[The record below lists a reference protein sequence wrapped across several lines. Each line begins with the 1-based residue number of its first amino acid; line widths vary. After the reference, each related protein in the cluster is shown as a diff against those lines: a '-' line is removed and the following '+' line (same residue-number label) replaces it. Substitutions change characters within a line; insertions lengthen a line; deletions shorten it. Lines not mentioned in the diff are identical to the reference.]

1 MTLLV
6 WAAVAAAAL
15 YWGLRLFARPIAV
28 PPQAQLAEAAGVP
41 RGDLTRLFGA
51 DAPVAQAAAPEPATD
66 ARFTLLGVVN
76 PRAPQAAREGLALI
90 SVEGKPPRAYRVGA
104 VVDGPHV
111 LKSVSARGATLGPR
125 EGAPVISLDLPPL
138 PAAAT
143 GSFPPPA
150 PLPGGASP
158 RLSPQTSM
166 PQPAPMALPPGG
178 PPGAPLPL
186 PPSQGDPGATGAPMP
201 QPYQPPVQRE
211 PTLR

>member
-1 MTLLV
+1 MSARWMTLLV

-28 PPQAQLAEAAGVP
+28 PQQTQLAEAAGVP
-41 RGDLTRLFGA
+41 RGDLTRLFGT
-51 DAPVAQAAAPEPATD
+51 DTPPPTAAAPEPATD

-90 SVEGKPPRAYRVGA
+90 AVEGRPPRAYRVGA

-111 LKSVSARGATLGPR
+111 LQAVSARGATLGPR
-125 EGAPVISLDLPPL
+125 DGAPVISLNLTPP

-150 PLPGGASP
+150 TLPGGVLP
-158 RLSPQTSM
+158 RAPLPPPGMT
-166 PQPAPMALPPGG
+166 PQPVPVQ
-178 PPGAPLPL
+178 PGAPLPM
-186 PPSQGDPGATGAPMP
+186 PPGQSEPATVSP
-201 QPYQPPVQRE
+201 QPYQSPVQRE